1 VNKISRRSFVG
12 RMAAGAAALAAA
24 SSTAEAQLVYRLSEW
39 NVKDFDRLI
48 DAPVQVKQVFE
59 ATSIEDGLVLDL
71 IKNSLN
77 GLEFGFG
84 IPEKEIQVIGA
95 LHGPANLLNYDDSV
109 WKKYALGEVFDVT
122 DPATGKPAVRNPYY
136 SSAAGKDLHYASNDP
151 DADDSRYQDT
161 SLEGLG
167 ARGVRFLSCHTAL
180 EGQARS
186 VVERRKLTVD
196 PEEVVKDMMAHAEPG
211 VLIVPSMVASLALLQ
226 NRGHY
231 AYMKV

>member
-1 VNKISRRSFVG
+1 MSKISRRSFVG
-12 RMAAGAAALAAA
+12 QVATGVAALAAVGT
-24 SSTAEAQLVYRLSEW
+24 TAEAQLVYRLSEW
-39 NVKDFDRLI
+39 KVKDFDRLI

-59 ATSIEDGLVLDL
+59 VTGIGDGVFLDL

-95 LHGPANLLNYDDSV
+95 LHGPANLLNYDDSM

-180 EGQARS
+180 EMQARS